1 MKRIKIQPRHNWQ
14 QKIEQ
19 IGFTFHSQGSA
30 YWTEDACYR
39 FNSYEIN
46 KLEEATQT
54 LYGLC
59 LEAVQHVIDN
69 KLYHLF
75 HIPQHIIPFIEKSW
89 EGEHPSVYGR
99 FDLVYDGYS
108 QIKMLEFNADT
119 PTSLFESAVVQWYW
133 LQELFPEYDQFN
145 SIHEKLIDK
154 WRELKN
160 YLKPGTLYFSGL
172 TESVEDLTTVEYLR
186 DCAVQA
192 GLDTKFIAIEDI
204 GWDFT
209 KQQFTDIENKP
220 INNIFKLYP
229 WEWMVHEEFAMNL
242 ATAASNTYWI
252 EPAWKMIL
260 SNKAILPVLW
270 KLFPNH
276 PNLLPAFFE
285 RPSLMNSFVKK
296 PLLSR
301 EGANITLVKNNS
313 LLEASEGEYGGEG
326 YIFQE
331 YFEIP
336 SFDNLRPVIGSWLID
351 GQPAGIGIRETS
363 GYITGNTSRFT
374 PHYF

>member
-1 MKRIKIQPRHNWQ
+1 MQRIKIQPRHNWQ

-19 IGFTFHSQGSA
+19 IGFTFHSQGAA

-39 FNSYEIN
+39 FNGHEIN
-46 KLEEATQT
+46 KLEEAAQN

-69 KLYHLF
+69 NLYHLF

-89 EGEHPSVYGR
+89 EEEHPSVYGR
-99 FDLVYDGYS
+99 FDLAYDGYG

-154 WRELKN
+154 WKELKQ
-160 YLKPGTLYFSGL
+160 YLKSGPLYFSGL
-172 TESVEDLTTVEYLR
+172 TESMEDLTTVEYLR

-204 GWDFT
+204 GWDFNR
-209 KQQFTDIENKP
+209 QQFIDLENKP
-220 INNIFKLYP
+220 ITNIFKLYP
-229 WEWMVHEEFAMNL
+229 WEWMVHEEFGMNL
-242 ATAASNTYWI
+242 SAAAASTYWI
-252 EPAWKMIL
+252 ETAWKMIL

-313 LLEASEGEYGGEG
+313 LLESSEGEYGEEG

-336 SFDNLRPVIGSWLID
+336 QFDNLRPVIGSWLID
-351 GQPAGIGIRETS
+351 GQPAGMGIRETT
-363 GYITGNTSRFT
+363 GYITGNTSRFV